1 MSSASRFL
9 CLTLTSAVACSATGA
24 ARPTLAVTAS
34 QPPHVVSRPHASNAA
49 VADELRVC
57 ADPNNLP
64 FSNARGEGFENAIAS
79 LAGQALHRRVIY
91 TWWPQR
97 RGFLRR
103 TLEAGTCD
111 VVMGVPAASD
121 GLATTRPYYRSTYV
135 FVSRRNRG
143 LDIRS
148 FDDPRLRRLTI
159 GIQLIGDDYA
169 NPPAAEALATRHLAG
184 QVRGFPVYGDYN
196 QPAPARAIVDA
207 VASGRVDVAVVW
219 GPIAGFFA
227 RRAAAP
233 LRLEP
238 VESAGPFAF
247 AIAMGVRADDAVLRR
262 ALDQFIA
269 THAPTIDRVLAN
281 FSVPRASDA
290 QPVTTSASTGGGAS

>member
-1 MSSASRFL
+1 MSSASRVL
-9 CLTLTSAVACSATGA
+9 CVTLVSVFACSTTGA
-24 ARPTLAVTAS
+24 AR
-34 QPPHVVSRPHASNAA
+34 HAAAPIAAEQQNAA
-49 VADELRVC
+49 SHQQAPATTTDELRVC

-64 FSNARGEGFENAIAS
+64 FSNAQGEGFENAIAA
-79 LAGQALHRRVIY
+79 LAAEALHRRVVY

-97 RGFLRR
+97 RGFVRR
-103 TLEAGTCD
+103 TLQAGTCD
-111 VVMGVPAASD
+111 LVMGVPAASD

-135 FVSRRNRG
+135 FVSQRDRG

-169 NPPAAEALATRHLAG
+169 NPPAAEALAVRHLAG
-184 QVRGFPVYGDYN
+184 QVRGFPVYGDYSR
-196 QPAPARAIVDA
+196 PEPTRAIVDA

-233 LRLEP
+233 LRIDP
-238 VESAGPFAF
+238 VQSAGPFTF
-247 AIAMGVRADDAVLRR
+247 AIAMGVRTGDVTLRR
-262 ALDQFIA
+262 ALDRFVA
-269 THAPTIDRVLAN
+269 THEAAIGRVLAG
-281 FSVPRASDA
+281 FSVPRAIDPRPTPTA
-290 QPVTTSASTGGGAS
+290 ASTAGGAS